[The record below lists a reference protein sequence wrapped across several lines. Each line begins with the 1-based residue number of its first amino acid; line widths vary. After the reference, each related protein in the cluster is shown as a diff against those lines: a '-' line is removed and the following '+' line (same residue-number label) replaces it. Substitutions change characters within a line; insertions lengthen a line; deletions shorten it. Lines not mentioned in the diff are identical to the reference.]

1 MKIRTVALALAAL
14 AAVPFVLT
22 LADAQ
27 EDDSADKSSFVRF
40 VENTISTPDRRIE
53 LGAIDGALS
62 SDVKLASITI
72 SDREGAWLRI
82 EGVHL
87 VWSRLALLKGKGKAV
102 GEDEIAGE
110 AAPAEGK
117 GKKAPVKRKRLGIV
131 RLDLSGSPDQW
142 TITKVNPRF
151 ITEAG
156 AQFDYAGP
164 F

>member
-72 SDREGAWLRI
+72 SDRM
-82 EGVHL
+82 
-87 VWSRLALLKGKGKAV
+87 
-102 GEDEIAGE
+102 
-110 AAPAEGK
+110 
-117 GKKAPVKRKRLGIV
+117 
-131 RLDLSGSPDQW
+131 
-142 TITKVNPRF
+142 
-151 ITEAG
+151 
-156 AQFDYAGP
+156 
-164 F
+164 